1 MPRVIELVNVPPAIT
16 WEILEPLALA
26 LLTSAAVAVLLA
38 GVLVLAGR
46 SGEGRRTLF
55 ATGIASAM
63 TGMGALALS
72 LGNPFHLYMFMISPA
87 FSSWTTIGTFLL
99 PVFLGMSLLA
109 LYLDAGDD
117 GMARP
122 VAGLAILFAL
132 GVLVY
137 ASREIGY
144 LKGRVMWTSAMLP
157 FGFALAGLSGGA
169 GLAALLG
176 GLRRQAAPGWLL
188 LAMSGASL
196 ACAGAGFLLTPP
208 EGYVLAAPGVWNA
221 LSLIGVVGAV
231 LGLIALKA
239 RGLASLAGLVGY
251 GAGLGFFV
259 RLIFL
264 GQAVPRKSFTAVDA
278 GAAAHLVSAQ
288 SLLSIAGS
296 LVFLVGLGLVL
307 KSLFSNVATARKEHS
322 HG

>member
-26 LLTSAAVAVLLA
+26 MLTSAAVAVLLA
-38 GVLVLAGR
+38 GGLTLAGR

-72 LGNPFHLYMFMISPA
+72 LGNPFHLYMFMVSPS

-99 PVFLGMSLLA
+99 PVFLGVSLLA
-109 LYLDAGDD
+109 LYFDADGDS
-117 GMARP
+117 RSRF
-122 VAGLAILFAL
+122 VAGAAMFLSL
-132 GVLVY
+132 GVLTY

-144 LKGRVMWTSAMLP
+144 LQGRVMWTSGMLP
-157 FGFALAGLSGGA
+157 VGFALAGLSGGA

-188 LAMSGASL
+188 LTMSGASL
-196 ACAGAGFLLTPP
+196 LCAGAGFLLTPP
-208 EGYVLAAPGVWNA
+208 EGYVLAAPGAWTA
-221 LSLIGVVGAV
+221 LSLIGVAGAV
-231 LGLIALKA
+231 LGLIAVKA
-239 RGLASLAGLVGY
+239 RGLAFLAGLAGY
-251 GAGLGFFV
+251 GAGLGFFI

-307 KSLFSNVATARKEHS
+307 KSLFSNVVTVRKEHS